1 MIEGDFE
8 EMKHSVC
15 ISVRKDN
22 FSGVYSRINFISLR
36 MEGLL
41 ISMRAHPCFPLL

>member
-1 MIEGDFE
+1 MVIGEDFE

-22 FSGVYSRINFISLR
+22 VSGVCNTII
-36 MEGLL
+36 LL
-41 ISMRAHPCFPLL
+41 FQEWRAC